1 MAEKEKTH
9 EKADGQKEQED
20 RKVAEKSLEEEK
32 QKILELSQISLW
44 LDTYDDIFSD
54 FDPRPYSQRSLSDD
68 FLAEAKKASRDKAGK
83 LELRLL
89 VPEAQRDLKSEAVI
103 KKRLHDHFHK
113 HTRIIYNEVKDTRKK
128 AVMMIFLGV
137 SLMLIAT
144 YVSSFKLDST
154 LLKFISNFIFVLL
167 EPTGWFMTWFAFD
180 RFFHAAELKKT
191 EYNFNEK
198 MSRCEIIFSS
208 Y

>member
-1 MAEKEKTH
+1 MAEKGKME
-9 EKADGQKEQED
+9 ADSGQKEPEI
-20 RKVAEKSLEEEK
+20 RKDSEKAVEEEK
-32 QKILELSQISLW
+32 QKMLEMSQISLW

-68 FLAEAKKASRDKAGK
+68 FLSEAKKASRDKKDK

-103 KKRLHDHFHK
+103 KKRLHEHFSK
-113 HTRIIYNEVKDTRKK
+113 HMHMIRREIKNTRKK
-128 AVMMIFLGV
+128 AVMMVLLGV
-137 SLMLIAT
+137 SLMLTAT
-144 YVSSFKLDST
+144 YVRS
-154 LLKFISNFIFVLL
+154 LKFDAPALSFISTFVFVLL

-180 RFFHAAELKKT
+180 KFFYTAELKKT

-198 MSRCEIIFSS
+198 MSKCEIIFSL